1 MKKIQGK
8 QMKAKKRLSAE
19 ERQRIEDLLTEANE
33 QGETYVAQIAKLAL
47 QLSDEGRYD
56 DFRKVFSNND

>member
-1 MKKIQGK
+1 
-8 QMKAKKRLSAE
+8 MKAKKRLSAE
-19 ERQRIEDLLTEANE
+19 ERQRIDALLTEANE

-47 QLSDEGRYD
+47 QLSSEGRYD

>member
-1 MKKIQGK
+1 MKKIQRK

-19 ERQRIEDLLTEANE
+19 ERQRIDALLTEANE

-47 QLSDEGRYD
+47 QLSSEGRYD

>member
-1 MKKIQGK
+1 
-8 QMKAKKRLSAE
+8 MKAKKRLSAE
-19 ERQRIEDLLTEANE
+19 ERQRIEALLTEANE

-47 QLSDEGRYD
+47 QLSSEGRYD

>member
-1 MKKIQGK
+1 MKKIQRK

-19 ERQRIEDLLTEANE
+19 ERQRIEALLTEANE

>member
-1 MKKIQGK
+1 
-8 QMKAKKRLSAE
+8 MKAKKRLSAE
-19 ERQRIEDLLTEANE
+19 ERQRIEALLTEANE

-56 DFRKVFSNND
+56 DFRKIFSNND

>member
-1 MKKIQGK
+1 MQRK

-19 ERQRIEDLLTEANE
+19 ERQRIETLLTEANKH
-33 QGETYVAQIAKLAL
+33 GETYVAQIAKLAL